1 MKAELILAAV
11 SVGLP
16 LAAFAATPVLVD
28 THGTSIGIPI
38 RTAGSD
44 PTQVTV
50 VTRTGFV
57 VNYDSLT
64 GEVAFNV
71 QDAIGNKIH
80 ANEAFYES
88 ADCTGQAY
96 LPAAATQASLAG
108 GVVVRADPVFWGAAL
123 VQVPKNAPATIRTL
137 RSSRF
142 SGSACQD
149 RSAFPWTAA
158 AVVPLAN
165 SPAVTAVDGTLNLPL
180 RLEIVS
186 DCVFSSGFQCANP

>member
-1 MKAELILAAV
+1 MNARLFLAAI
-11 SVGLP
+11 SVGSP
-16 LAAFAATPVLVD
+16 LMTLAATPVLVD
-28 THGTSIGIPI
+28 TNGISVGIPI
-38 RTAGSD
+38 RTVGSD

-50 VTRTGFV
+50 VTRSGFV

-71 QDAIGNKIH
+71 QDAVGNKIH

-88 ADCTGQAY
+88 TDCTGKGY
-96 LPAAATQASLAG
+96 LPAAATPASLAG
-108 GVVVRADPVFWGAAL
+108 GVVVRADPTFWGAVL
-123 VQVPKNAPATIRTL
+123 VQIPKNAPATIRTL

-149 RSAFPWTAA
+149 RSAFPFIAA

-165 SPAVTAVDGTLNLPL
+165 SPAVTAVNGTLNLPL